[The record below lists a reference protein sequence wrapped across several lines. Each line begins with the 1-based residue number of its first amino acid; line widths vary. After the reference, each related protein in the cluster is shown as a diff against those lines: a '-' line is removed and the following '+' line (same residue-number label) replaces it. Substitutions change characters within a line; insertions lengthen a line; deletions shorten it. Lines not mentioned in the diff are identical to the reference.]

1 MTGTLI
7 LTENNVNK
15 IINLND
21 ELELEI
27 PTEDYPG
34 EHEADSSE
42 FSDQDCGCDE
52 EDSACDEEDSACDEE
67 CDCHEEESEE
77 DQDFDLNS
85 QFGKYDFGIIFKTDT
100 CDINLI
106 IPEANMNDHEFN
118 EKIDNFS
125 QNAFLLNYVNFAL
138 NNNEWIDQYAQT
150 FQNQSQAALDKI
162 IESTGLTDLMKKDLF
177 KQFEKMSDQEL
188 LKSIGSQS
196 NFNDDEKYLDF
207 DSLKSM
213 FANKNNKPKII
224 T

>member
-7 LTENNVNK
+7 LTENNVDK

-21 ELELEI
+21 ELEI

-34 EHEADSSE
+34 EHEADSSD
-42 FSDQDCGCDE
+42 FLDQDCGCDE
-52 EDSACDEEDSACDEE
+52 EDSACDEECE
-67 CDCHEEESEE
+67 CECHEEESEE
-77 DQDFDLNS
+77 DQAFDLNS

-106 IPEANMNDHEFN
+106 VPEANTQDEEFMQC
-118 EKIDNFS
+118 IDNFS

-138 NNNEWIDQYAQT
+138 NNKEWIDRYAQT
-150 FQNQSQAALDKI
+150 FQGQSEVMMQQLLE
-162 IESTGLTDLMKKDLF
+162 ESGLNDLLNSDLF
-177 KQFEKMSDQEL
+177 KKFGNVDADS
-188 LKSIGSQS
+188 LKSLE
-196 NFNDDEKYLDF
+196 DEEKYLDF

-213 FANKNNKPKII
+213 FENKNNKPKII